1 MSTHVQNA
9 ERTRKL
15 FIIAGEMSGDAYG
28 AALVHELVKR
38 DERLLVSGLGGPQ
51 MAAAGVDLMQD
62 LTSHA
67 MMGFAGLLENI
78 GGLVGAYRRT
88 IHHLSMKPPDA
99 IVLIDFPEF
108 NLLIARHAKRLGIPV
123 IYYVSPQVWAW
134 RTGRVKKIAKRVT
147 KMLCLFEFEKQFYE
161 DAGVD
166 VTHVGHPLIDTLGD
180 KLGVIDPAAVRWKL
194 GLAENQTVIGLLPGS
209 RRKEVQYIYPTL
221 LEAAGI
227 LRDKISD
234 LTFVTARAEKVEPAQ
249 LETIAAKYGIETT
262 VITGQAPDVML
273 ASDLLLIASGTATLE
288 AGLLGTP
295 MVVTYQCPLLSYVL
309 FGALVTTRYFALPN
323 IVAEREVVPELYMVD
338 AKAERIAAAAL
349 DILRDGGKSMRQ
361 ELGIIREKLG
371 RSGATARAAEEVLK
385 II

>member
-1 MSTHVQNA
+1 MSTPDESA
-9 ERTRKL
+9 EQTREL

-28 AALVHELVKR
+28 AALVRELVKQDPR
-38 DERLLVSGLGGPQ
+38 VRVAGLGGPQ

-78 GGLVGAYRRT
+78 GGLFRAYRRT
-88 IHHLSMKPPDA
+88 IHRLSIDPPDA
-99 IVLIDFPEF
+99 VVLIDFPEF

-134 RTGRVKKIAKRVT
+134 RTGRVKKIAKRVR
-147 KMLCLFEFEKQFYE
+147 KMLCLFEFEKKFYE

-166 VTHVGHPLIDTLGD
+166 VTHVGHPLLDTMGD
-180 KLGVIDPAAVRWKL
+180 KLGVIDPAAIRWGL

-209 RRKEVQYIYPTL
+209 RRKEVQYIYPIL
-221 LEAAGI
+221 LKATAI
-227 LRDKISD
+227 LRDEISD
-234 LTFVTARAEKVEPAQ
+234 LTFVTARADKVEQAQ
-249 LETIAAKYGIETT
+249 LDKIAAKYDIETK
-262 VITGQAPDVML
+262 VIAGKTHDVML

-295 MVVTYQCPLLSYVL
+295 MVVTYQGPLLSYMI
-309 FGALVTTRYFALPN
+309 FGSLVVPGNLALPN
-323 IVAEREVVPELYMVD
+323 IVAGKTVVPEFYMVN
-338 AKAERIAAAAL
+338 AEAEKVAAAAL
-349 DILRDGGKSMRQ
+349 NILGDGGKSMRQ
-361 ELGIIREKLG
+361 ELSVIREKLG
-371 RSGATARAAEEVLK
+371 RPGATARAAEEILK

>member
-1 MSTHVQNA
+1 MSMPDENTEHSR
-9 ERTRKL
+9 EL
-15 FIIAGEMSGDAYG
+15 FIIAGEMSGDGYG
-28 AALVHELVKR
+28 AALVRELIKQAPHIR
-38 DERLLVSGLGGPQ
+38 VSGLGGPQ

-78 GGLVGAYRRT
+78 GGLFGAYRRT
-88 IHHLSMKPPDA
+88 IHRLSMEPPDA

-123 IYYVSPQVWAW
+123 IYYVSPQVWVW
-134 RTGRVKKIAKRVT
+134 RTGRVKKIAKRVS
-147 KMLCLFEFEKQFYE
+147 KMLCLFEFEKKFYE

-166 VTHVGHPLIDTLGD
+166 VTHVGHPLLDTMGD
-180 KLGVIDPAAVRWKL
+180 KLGDINQAAIRWSL
-194 GLAENQTVIGLLPGS
+194 GLDENRTVIGILPGS
-209 RRKEVQYIYPTL
+209 RRKEVQYIYPIL

-234 LTFVTARAEKVEPAQ
+234 LTFVTARADKVEQAQ
-249 LETIAAKYGIETT
+249 LDKIAAKYDIETK
-262 VITGQAPDVML
+262 VIAGETHDVML

-295 MVVTYQCPLLSYVL
+295 MVVTYQGPLLSYMI
-309 FGALVTTRYFALPN
+309 FGALVRPGDLALAN
-323 IVAEREVVPELYMVD
+323 IVAEKTVVPELYMVN
-338 AKAERIAAAAL
+338 AKAEKIAAAAL
-349 DILRDGGKSMRQ
+349 DILSDGGKSMRQ

-371 RSGATARAAEEVLK
+371 RPGATARAAEEVLK